1 MAHIVDRLR
10 PVSQD
15 LGCKAELEGLLEILD
30 PAPAPSC
37 SGPCTRGT
45 VPSPTWSGT
54 FWKPRRPSNLP
65 TRTSRAPPC
74 APAGPVRVRP
84 IPPVAGVVS
93 KIGRL
98 RIASLGASYPERLPK
113 RGNRGGASYGERWI
127 RGGFRGRRSG
137 PGEGPQTLAQLQSTG
152 AVVVGSDGEKV
163 GDLKTVGDADFVV
176 GRTLRQ
182 DLHVPVKHVRE
193 VTADNKIVL
202 DVSADEAKKA
212 RWDSPSTDTSG
223 GAEGFSASARVEK
236 GGLELGEENTQETK

>member
-152 AVVVGSDGEKV
+152 AVVVGSDGGE
-163 GDLKTVGDADFVV
+163 GRRSQDRGRRRFRGGAHAAARPARTGQTRSRSDRRQQDSV
-176 GRTLRQ
+176 GRQR
-182 DLHVPVKHVRE
+182 R
-193 VTADNKIVL
+193 
-202 DVSADEAKKA
+202 
-212 RWDSPSTDTSG
+212 
-223 GAEGFSASARVEK
+223 
-236 GGLELGEENTQETK
+236 